1 MNGVDLADLIELIEE
16 KVDWHPDAAA
26 EFRALPIEMRLD
38 VLQQLTRIT
47 INPKAGKSLE
57 DKHGMDLTGY
67 RKMYFWRATH
77 RIIYSVEQNG
87 KCKIWGIGPRA
98 GFAVYETVADRTS
111 DL

>member
-47 INPKAGKSLE
+47 INLRQEKVWKTSMVWILQDIAKCIFG
-57 DKHGMDLTGY
+57 
-67 RKMYFWRATH
+67 
-77 RIIYSVEQNG
+77 EQH
-87 KCKIWGIGPRA
+87 I
-98 GFAVYETVADRTS
+98 E
-111 DL
+111 